1 VTRKRSLIARIR
13 SAEYRN
19 ARLLGDVRA
28 AQTGKI
34 GRRVYNRVL
43 GRALT
48 RLFRR

>member
-1 VTRKRSLIARIR
+1 MTRTRSLIARIR

-19 ARLLGDVRA
+19 ARLIGDVRTV
-28 AQTGKI
+28 QTARV
-34 GRRVYNRVL
+34 GRRVYNRLL